1 MLANFGLKIRPFKES
16 NLKNFS
22 QIKRPMAGT
31 IYYRP
36 VGKGAAT
43 DGLANPHR
51 FRRSVEQKTPSDFS
65 VNPSIPL
72 FENCLKK
79 KLNVPLVK
87 IFLLQTFIRN
97 RVSSFKNLEG
107 KSKSQR
113 LLGIGKRT
121 PRREWPISVLP
132 LLQLHVTREI
142 CMYYLTDI
150 DLEEV
155 VDLLNKKHPTYWH
168 TTERS

>member
-22 QIKRPMAGT
+22 QIKRLMAGT

-51 FRRSVEQKTPSDFS
+51 LRRSVEQKTPPDFS
-65 VNPSIPL
+65 VNPAIPL

-107 KSKSQR
+107 KSKIR
-113 LLGIGKRT
+113 D
-121 PRREWPISVLP
+121 
-132 LLQLHVTREI
+132 
-142 CMYYLTDI
+142 Y
-150 DLEEV
+150 
-155 VDLLNKKHPTYWH
+155 
-168 TTERS
+168 

>member
-51 FRRSVEQKTPSDFS
+51 LRRSVEQRTPLDFS
-65 VNPSIPL
+65 ANPSIPL

-107 KSKSQR
+107 KSKIR
-113 LLGIGKRT
+113 D
-121 PRREWPISVLP
+121 
-132 LLQLHVTREI
+132 
-142 CMYYLTDI
+142 Y
-150 DLEEV
+150 
-155 VDLLNKKHPTYWH
+155 
-168 TTERS
+168 

>member
-22 QIKRPMAGT
+22 QIKRLMTGT

-36 VGKGAAT
+36 VGKGPAT
-43 DGLANPHR
+43 DGLATPHR
-51 FRRSVEQKTPSDFS
+51 LRRSVEQKTPSDFS

-87 IFLLQTFIRN
+87 IFLLQILK
-97 RVSSFKNLEG
+97 VNLKLEITRHWKTDAPG
-107 KSKSQR
+107 GVAHQR
-113 LLGIGKRT
+113 A
-121 PRREWPISVLP
+121 PITLAS
-132 LLQLHVTREI
+132 
-142 CMYYLTDI
+142 C
-150 DLEEV
+150 
-155 VDLLNKKHPTYWH
+155 N
-168 TTERS
+168 

>member
-1 MLANFGLKIRPFKES
+1 MKEKKKGSVDEKCETFSVGLCLRTRGKLMLANFGLKIRPFKES

-22 QIKRPMAGT
+22 QIKRLMAGT
-31 IYYRP
+31 SYYRP

-43 DGLANPHR
+43 DGLATPHR
-51 FRRSVEQKTPSDFS
+51 LRRSAEQRTPPDFS

-79 KLNVPLVK
+79 KLNVPLVN

-107 KSKSQR
+107 KSKS
-113 LLGIGKRT
+113 
-121 PRREWPISVLP
+121 
-132 LLQLHVTREI
+132 
-142 CMYYLTDI
+142 
-150 DLEEV
+150 
-155 VDLLNKKHPTYWH
+155 
-168 TTERS
+168 

>member
-22 QIKRPMAGT
+22 QIKRLMAGT

-43 DGLANPHR
+43 DGPATPHR
-51 FRRSVEQKTPSDFS
+51 LRRSVEQRTPSDFS

-107 KSKSQR
+107 KSKIR
-113 LLGIGKRT
+113 D
-121 PRREWPISVLP
+121 
-132 LLQLHVTREI
+132 
-142 CMYYLTDI
+142 Y
-150 DLEEV
+150 
-155 VDLLNKKHPTYWH
+155 
-168 TTERS
+168 

>member
-1 MLANFGLKIRPFKES
+1 MRLCLRTRGKLMLRNFGLKLRPFKDRIRPQKCLA
-16 NLKNFS
+16 N
-22 QIKRPMAGT
+22 KRLMAGT

-43 DGLANPHR
+43 DGLATPHR
-51 FRRSVEQKTPSDFS
+51 LRRSVVQFFFFRREQKERTPRPDFS

-97 RVSSFKNLEG
+97 RVSSFRSLEG
-107 KSKSQR
+107 KSKS
-113 LLGIGKRT
+113 
-121 PRREWPISVLP
+121 
-132 LLQLHVTREI
+132 
-142 CMYYLTDI
+142 
-150 DLEEV
+150 
-155 VDLLNKKHPTYWH
+155 
-168 TTERS
+168 